1 MRTALLLVLLSGT
14 AAAQTQ
20 QPTPQAPAR
29 AEQTPAAS
37 SRPLNL
43 KLDGRAAD
51 YTREAPREDAK
62 AGDSLPGLGEG
73 AIQIQN
79 IPTQRSETVRTPYP
93 NMPETSR

>member
-1 MRTALLLVLLSGT
+1 MRTALLLVLLSSS

-20 QPTPQAPAR
+20 KPAPA
-29 AEQTPAAS
+29 AEERPAAAS

-51 YTREAPREDAK
+51 YTREAPREEAK

-73 AIQIQN
+73 AMQIQN
-79 IPTQRSETVRTPYP
+79 IPTPRSETVRTPYP
-93 NMPETSR
+93 NTPETSR